1 MSANRPRRAQR
12 FAQRAH
18 EQRELTR
25 RRDEAVG
32 IVDVDEAR
40 GRLLEHLISA
50 KRAALEG
57 RLVVVAGQINGLIRE
72 VERKP

>member
-25 RRDEAVG
+25 RAW

-50 KRAALEG
+50 KRAALESQ
-57 RLVVVAGQINGLIRE
+57 LVVVAGQLNGLIRE